1 MPQTS
6 LLHSSIGDLKQGGQL
21 IPTGTVLA
29 YAGVSAP
36 SGWLVCNGAAYSQAD
51 YADLFAALST
61 TYNTQLNPTTG
72 SAWAAPTASQFR
84 VPDLRGL
91 FLRGAGTPSGQS
103 AVTVGGHQSQ
113 ATAKNGLSFS
123 NVGVSVSGSTS
134 TDGNHRH
141 TVDLWNSGANAG
153 HPATTAL
160 ADAADDW
167 TGYAGSHNHSVSAS
181 GTISGSTLNGALSS
195 DSETRPMNRGVT
207 YIIKI

>member
-36 SGWLVCNGAAYSQAD
+36 SGWLVCDGAAYNQAD

-72 SAWAAPTASQFR
+72 SAWAAPSASQFR

-103 AVTVGGHQSQ
+103 AVTVGSHQDQS
-113 ATAKNGLSFS
+113 TAKNGLALTNNTVASS
-123 NVGVSVSGSTS
+123 SHGHSLVSSPGANLTVQAVTTGSVNRAVQTQTAPS
-134 TDGNHRH
+134 TDLGSN
-141 TVDLWNSGANAG
+141 
-153 HPATTAL
+153 
-160 ADAADDW
+160 
-167 TGYAGSHNHSVSAS
+167 TGSPS
-181 GTISGSTLNGALSS
+181 GTTTVGISNGDL
-195 DSETRPMNRGVT
+195 ETRPMNRGVT